1 MTSRFALHL
10 SAHQVRVVYLA
21 VGYHLARPGSE
32 IDPDTLQEYEHGLR
46 ELPPVLGPLLERE
59 EATLSLTPFQLLR
72 LDTALLSI
80 INELKSYPLL
90 DMVAGES
97 GRPRSLAPGF
107 DDLLKRLFPR
117 VAEEPD
123 YAVELAQDAL
133 HLHRQLRPHLERA
146 RELVAQ
152 EREEATRSRQRPRW
166 QFWRKGGP

>member
-1 MTSRFALHL
+1 MTSRFALNL
-10 SAHQVRVVYLA
+10 SAQQLRVVYLA

-46 ELPPVLGPLLERE
+46 ELPPVLEPLLERE
-59 EATLSLTPFQLLR
+59 EASIVLSPFQLLR

-90 DMVAGES
+90 DTVAGAS

-123 YAVELAQDAL
+123 YTLELAEEAL
-133 HLHRQLRPHLERA
+133 RLHRGLRPHLQRA
-146 RELVAQ
+146 RELVAR
-152 EREEATRSRQRPRW
+152 EREEASRRPRRRRW
-166 QFWRKGGP
+166 QFWRRSP

>member
-10 SAHQVRVVYLA
+10 SGRQLRVIYLA

-32 IDPDTLQEYEHGLR
+32 IDPHTLQEYPHGLR
-46 ELPPVLGPLLERE
+46 ELPPVLEPLLERE
-59 EATLSLTPFQLLR
+59 EGTLYLTPFQLLR

-90 DMVAGES
+90 DTVAGTS

-107 DDLLKRLFPR
+107 DDLLKRLFPQ

-123 YAVELAQDAL
+123 YALELAQEAL
-133 HLHRQLRPHLERA
+133 HLHRQLRPHVQRA
-146 RELVAQ
+146 RQALPPV
-152 EREEATRSRQRPRW
+152 RRRRPW
-166 QFWRKGGP
+166 PLP